1 VLVTPGAHRHAGHRD
16 LVDERC
22 RGRRAL
28 LLADVADTFND
39 DLARKGSPIIFD
51 LARVDDL
58 SLKAELASVYPEATP
73 VGALPSVF
81 AYA

>member
-1 VLVTPGAHRHAGHRD
+1 MR
-16 LVDERC
+16 
-22 RGRRAL
+22 
-28 LLADVADTFND
+28 DVADTFND
-39 DLARKGSPIIFD
+39 DLVRKGSHIRFD

-73 VGALPSVF
+73 VGALRSVF